1 MAEDKL
7 YRVALREALAEEM
20 ARDDSVFL
28 IGEDI
33 GKFGGAY
40 RVTDGLLDR
49 FGPDRV
55 VDTPIAEEAIIGTA
69 IGSAMLGLRPVVEM
83 MTINFSLIAY
93 DQIVNNAA
101 KIRYMFGGEAKVPMV
116 IRMPGG
122 AGHQLSAQHS
132 HSFEVLYGLI
142 PGLLVV
148 APTTP
153 EDAKGMLKSA
163 IRSDNP
169 VMFLES
175 LSLYNVK
182 GDVPAGDYTTPLGK
196 AALRRTGSD
205 ITIVG
210 VSRMAVL
217 ANEAAKQLEE
227 EDIDAEVIDLRS
239 IRPIDWAPIVES
251 VRRTSRCLVKKGEVI
266 AEVESDKATFDLESE
281 ADGVLD
287 IIVQQGVPAKIG
299 APIARIGAA
308 GEAPAATPAP
318 KEAAPKVEAAKAEKP
333 KPDSEAPAPPPPS
346 EQARPTPLPPAPKGA
361 GTPED
366 DGAPRVAGSPE
377 VKASPL
383 AKRLAAELGVNL
395 AMVQGSGPE
404 GRIVKEDVQAAAGNR
419 TAPPPASRVP
429 PRMAG
434 RPGPDVEVVE
444 PTRMQ
449 ATIARRMAEAKSTV
463 PEFTV
468 TVEARV
474 DLAVSMRQQ
483 LKDSVPGADKVT
495 MTDFLV
501 RACALALRK
510 FPEVN
515 SSWADGKFQRKRRIS
530 IGLAVAPSQG
540 MGLLVPVVHDA
551 DLKDLIQIS
560 IESRQVIE
568 RARSGRPAE
577 GDLSGATF
585 SISNLG
591 MFGVDEFTAIINP
604 PEAAILAVG
613 AIKDVPVVEGGRIV
627 PGKVMRMTL
636 SVDHRVFYGATAAQ
650 FMAEVK
656 RLIENPV
663 TLVVPATQ

>member
-1 MAEDKL
+1 MADVNMPKL
-7 YRVALREALAEEM
+7 SDTMEE
-20 ARDDSVFL
+20 
-28 IGEDI
+28 G
-33 GKFGGAY
+33 
-40 RVTDGLLDR
+40 
-49 FGPDRV
+49 
-55 VDTPIAEEAIIGTA
+55 
-69 IGSAMLGLRPVVEM
+69 
-83 MTINFSLIAY
+83 
-93 DQIVNNAA
+93 
-101 KIRYMFGGEAKVPMV
+101 
-116 IRMPGG
+116 
-122 AGHQLSAQHS
+122 
-132 HSFEVLYGLI
+132 
-142 PGLLVV
+142 
-148 APTTP
+148 
-153 EDAKGMLKSA
+153 
-163 IRSDNP
+163 
-169 VMFLES
+169 
-175 LSLYNVK
+175 
-182 GDVPAGDYTTPLGK
+182 
-196 AALRRTGSD
+196 
-205 ITIVG
+205 TIVEWKKKSG
-210 VSRMAVL
+210 
-217 ANEAAKQLEE
+217 
-227 EDIDAEVIDLRS
+227 D
-239 IRPIDWAPIVES
+239 P
-251 VRRTSRCLVKKGEVI
+251 VKKGEVI

-281 ADGVLD
+281 SDGVLD
-287 IIVQQGVPAKIG
+287 IIVPQGVPAKIG

-308 GEAPAATPAP
+308 GEVPAAKPAP
-318 KEAAPKVEAAKAEKP
+318 KEAAPGLPATRGAPAAPPGAAGGGKPEPEKP
-333 KPDSEAPAPPPPS
+333 AAPPPP
-346 EQARPTPLPPAPKGA
+346 PPKPAVEPA
-361 GTPED
+361 
-366 DGAPRVAGSPE
+366 RVAQDGNGAAAAGAE

-395 AMVQGSGPE
+395 AMVRGSGPE

-419 TAPPPASRVP
+419 ISPPPGRPSGAQGP
-429 PRMAG
+429 PRTAG

-444 PTRMQ
+444 PNRMQ
-449 ATIARRMAEAKSTV
+449 ATIARRMAEAKTTV

-515 SSWADGKFQRKRRIS
+515 SSWVDGKFQRKRRIS

-591 MFGVDEFTAIINP
+591 MYGVDEFVAIINP

-613 AIKDVPVVEGGRIV
+613 AIKEIPVVDAGRIV

-650 FMAEVK
+650 FMAEVR